1 MRTRKA
7 TEAEKL
13 AYNAMRDSSE
23 NWKGVKE
30 GADKFYKNGA
40 NWRGL
45 DKELE
50 VWNEA
55 RKRWDAEV
63 TAAGFYLSQT
73 GIRIIK

>member
-13 AYNAMRDSSE
+13 AYYKMKDSSE

-30 GADKFYKNGA
+30 GANKFYQNGA
-40 NWRGL
+40 DWTGL
-45 DKELE
+45 DAEFE

-63 TAAGFYLSQT
+63 AAAGFYLSRT
-73 GIRIIK
+73 GIRKIK